1 MDEYFPAVIQ
11 AIPGPDQTVYA
22 YFTDGTIHLF
32 DAKPLVAQ
40 GGVFAR
46 LADGEFFGG
55 ALTVLNDTVAWD
67 VSGVYDPTACI
78 DVDPFVVY
86 EAPVVADPLECVA

>member
-1 MDEYFPAVIQ
+1 MDEYFPVVVQAV
-11 AIPGPDQTVYA
+11 PGPDQTVYA

-46 LADGEFFGG
+46 LASKEFFEG

-67 VSGVYDPTACI
+67 VSGVFDPTTCI
-78 DVDPFVVY
+78 DVDPFTVY